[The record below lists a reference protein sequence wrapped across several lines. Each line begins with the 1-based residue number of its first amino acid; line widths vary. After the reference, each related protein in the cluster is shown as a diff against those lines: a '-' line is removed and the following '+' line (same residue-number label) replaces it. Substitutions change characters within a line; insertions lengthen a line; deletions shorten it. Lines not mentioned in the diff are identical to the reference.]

1 MSALSVRS
9 QPEYKYKGGSAKNE
23 NLHGGLNRKLT
34 HEGGGLRSP
43 GLMHKFIAL
52 QVHEHNFL
60 QDVRLGRRQHHEV
73 GHMWRQAALNV
84 QVGAGLVASQPF
96 ADSPAKI
103 PELRRQE
110 AQGWDYYKELKGG
123 QHFEKLSE
131 VRADD

>member
-1 MSALSVRS
+1 M
-9 QPEYKYKGGSAKNE
+9 
-23 NLHGGLNRKLT
+23 
-34 HEGGGLRSP
+34 
-43 GLMHKFIAL
+43 
-52 QVHEHNFL
+52 
-60 QDVRLGRRQHHEV
+60 
-73 GHMWRQAALNV
+73 

>member
-1 MSALSVRS
+1 MSGTDL
-9 QPEYKYKGGSAKNE
+9 
-23 NLHGGLNRKLT
+23 
-34 HEGGGLRSP
+34 
-43 GLMHKFIAL
+43 
-52 QVHEHNFL
+52 
-60 QDVRLGRRQHHEV
+60 
-73 GHMWRQAALNV
+73 WRQAALNV

-131 VRADD
+131 VRADDWLIDDDDDDDDWLCLFGPLRALFFLF